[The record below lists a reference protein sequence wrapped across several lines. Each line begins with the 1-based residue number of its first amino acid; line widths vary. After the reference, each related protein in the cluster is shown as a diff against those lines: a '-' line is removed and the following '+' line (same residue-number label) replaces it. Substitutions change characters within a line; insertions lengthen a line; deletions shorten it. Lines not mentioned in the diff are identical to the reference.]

1 MAEDKK
7 TKWTA
12 KRIVALVAVV
22 LLVALYVVTFCVA
35 VFAPV
40 ESGNIFAVCL
50 MGTIAIPLLAW
61 IYIWMYGKMTGKE
74 TIADL
79 KILQTGI
86 EAEDA
91 QMPANGADV
100 ENADYESAEAEPVE
114 GVSEE

>member
-1 MAEDKK
+1 MTEDKK

-12 KRIVALVAVV
+12 KRIAALTAVV
-22 LLVALYVVTFCVA
+22 LLVALYVVTFLVA
-35 VFAPV
+35 VFVPV

-86 EAEDA
+86 EAEDLEVPVA
-91 QMPANGADV
+91 GADI
-100 ENADYESAEAEPVE
+100 EDAKDADIETA
-114 GVSEE
+114 GVDATEEE